1 MAAAGA
7 TVIGGG
13 GVGVGVGDGV
23 ADGDGAGV
31 NGMPGIG
38 VGGEAAGEGDGEGE
52 GVTGAFV
59 AAGAGGFISARGTAA
74 DAKMHPARMAPPKNT
89 ARGLTP

>member
-1 MAAAGA
+1 M
-7 TVIGGG
+7 GGG

-23 ADGDGAGV
+23 TEGDGAGV

-38 VGGEAAGEGDGEGE
+38 VAAEAAGDGEGD

-59 AAGAGGFISARGTAA
+59 AAGAGGFTWARGAAA
-74 DAKMHPARMAPPKNT
+74 DAIMHPARMAPPKNN